1 MKSVIELR
9 NLTKTKISKKL
20 LEKAAEEVF
29 AKAGVKRLNP
39 FTEGLS
45 LSVVLAGPKRAQEL
59 NRTYRKKSYIPN
71 VLSFDYGEIVLCP
84 AKIRQDAAKYGILFE
99 QELVRVFTHGLFH
112 LLGYNHKQIDRL
124 AQ

>member
-1 MKSVIELR
+1 MIELR

-29 AKAGVKRLNP
+29 AKKKNANAI
-39 FTEGLS
+39 
-45 LSVVLAGPKRAQEL
+45 LSVVILGPAQAKKL
-59 NRTYRKKSYIPN
+59 NMKYRKKTYVPN